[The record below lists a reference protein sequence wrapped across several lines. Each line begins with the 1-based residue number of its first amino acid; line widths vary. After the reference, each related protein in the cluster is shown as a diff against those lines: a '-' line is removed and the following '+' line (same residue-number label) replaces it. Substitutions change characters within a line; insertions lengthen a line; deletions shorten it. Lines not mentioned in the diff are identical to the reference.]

1 MGQEMSTQ
9 KSVKQRFLETATV
22 MGVIAAL
29 AACATPQ
36 VVEPLPADFD
46 FGDQPENYDAL
57 IKGHF
62 ERVLK
67 DPESARYTYEDGWL
81 KVQCNGLTVRWQER
95 QLDYAGWAKVVR
107 VNAKNSYG
115 GYVGDTRYIALFDQG
130 QLQEVMENGPFAM
143 KGCEVIERLP

>member
-1 MGQEMSTQ
+1 MNIQ
-9 KSVKQRFLETATV
+9 KSAKQRFLTITITS
-22 MGVIAAL
+22 GVGAAL
-29 AACATPQ
+29 ADCATPQ
-36 VVEPLPADFD
+36 AVEPLPADFE
-46 FGDQPENYDAL
+46 FGEQPENYDAL
-57 IKGHF
+57 VKAHF
-62 ERVLK
+62 DGILK

-115 GYVGDTRYIALFDQG
+115 GYVGDTRYIALFDRG
-130 QLQEVMENGPFAM
+130 QLREVMENGPFAM